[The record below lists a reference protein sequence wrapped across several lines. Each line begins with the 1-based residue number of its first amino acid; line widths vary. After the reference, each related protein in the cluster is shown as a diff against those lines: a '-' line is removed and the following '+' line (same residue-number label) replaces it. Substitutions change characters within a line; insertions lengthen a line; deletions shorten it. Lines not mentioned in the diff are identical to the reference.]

1 MSQETPI
8 LVCVRVADA
17 GMVTLDSVERDC
29 HRCGEAV
36 WVAPS
41 GLRLIAHENALV
53 RCMPCMAEL
62 TDGDDEFMPITDEQI
77 AEAIITRLH
86 HGRRN

>member
-1 MSQETPI
+1 MSEEETV
-8 LVCVRVADA
+8 LVCVRVADG
-17 GMVTLDSVERDC
+17 GMVALDSVQRAC

-41 GLRLIAHENALV
+41 GVRMIARMDALV
-53 RCMPCMAEL
+53 RCMACTVEMD
-62 TDGDDEFMPITDEQI
+62 DGEDVVMPITDEQI
-77 AEAIITRLH
+77 AEAILARLH